1 MNEETL
7 ECANCYRV
15 STIAFESD
23 DDDVNNNIR
32 FCPFCGW
39 SESFGEFADKDISLL
54 IEDE

>member
-15 STIAFESD
+15 ATIEYELD
-23 DDDVNNNIR
+23 DDDVSNDIR